1 MIGAAALTGAIGAG
15 GQGIA
20 SGITG
25 AVTGAQQF
33 NRDDKKRLRELE
45 ALRRTGQLGLSSVE
59 KARVEN
65 DQAASRGG
73 MLRTQ
78 QSQQAAANQA
88 LANQQALSG
97 REMFMASLAGQ
108 EAEATL
114 RGEQAQ
120 AMADM
125 DMQARNQQ
133 LQEIGMLNEQKRA
146 RRAAIR
152 GGITQALTAG
162 LVGAGAGAA
171 GQHLEGLRAD
181 KAYERYEKWHNA
193 QRGKGLAV
201 SESQQQ
207 TGRSFLSGFT
217 FDGFSPGF

>member
-1 MIGAAALTGAIGAG
+1 MIGSAALAGAAAAG
-15 GQGIA
+15 QGVGQGIT
-20 SGITG
+20 S
-25 AVTGAQQF
+25 AVVGAQQF
-33 NRDDKKRLRELE
+33 NRDDRKRLRELE
-45 ALRRTGQLGLSSVE
+45 QLRKSGQLGLSSVE
-59 KARVEN
+59 RSKIEN
-65 DQAASRGG
+65 DQAVSRGG

-78 QSQQAAANQA
+78 QSQQAASNQA

-97 REMFMASLAGQ
+97 REMFLASLAGQ

-133 LQEIGMLNEQKRA
+133 LQEIEMLNEQKRA
-146 RRAAIR
+146 RRAAVR

-162 LVGAGAGAA
+162 VFGAASGAA

-181 KAYERYEKWHNA
+181 KAYERYEEWNNA
-193 QRGKGLAV
+193 QRAKGFAV
-201 SESQQQ
+201 SESQMQK
-207 TGRSFLSGFT
+207 GRSYLPTYTLDGVSTGF
-217 FDGFSPGF
+217 